1 MHTATV
7 QELIKRLELIR
18 HPEGGWFRE
27 TYRSSETVPAG
38 ALPERF
44 GGGRVFSTA
53 IYYLLESGDISAL
66 HRIKSDEVWH
76 FYAGSTLLIHCLFS
90 DGRYQVF
97 RLGPDPAAGEQ
108 FQVVVPA
115 GCWFGAE
122 LAGEEEG
129 GFALVGCT
137 VAPGFDFA
145 DFEMAQAGD
154 LCERYPQHAERRILR
169 EFIS

>member
-1 MHTATV
+1 MYVANA
-7 QELIKRLELIR
+7 QELIKRLELVR

-27 TYRSSETVPAG
+27 TYRSIETIPAQ

-44 GGGRVFSTA
+44 SGGRAFSTA
-53 IYYLLESGDISAL
+53 IYYLLESGDISVL

-76 FYAGSTLLIHCLFS
+76 FYAGSALNIHCLS
-90 DGRYQVF
+90 PDGSYQDL
-97 RLGPDPAAGEQ
+97 RLGANPAAGEQ

-122 LAGEEEG
+122 LVAD

-145 DFEMAQAGD
+145 DFEMVQARQ
-154 LCERYPQHAERRILR
+154 LCDRYPQHAELIMRMTRG
-169 EFIS
+169 